1 MRTVIVLLKPIDYW
15 IKHESFKLQTI
26 CNKIITLLI
35 FETVLYK
42 CIILLLQN
50 QQHIIFHSV
59 FVSNCEQCFFSGK
72 LVGACAP

>member
-35 FETVLYK
+35 FEPVLYK
-42 CIILLLQN
+42 YIILLLQN
-50 QQHIIFHSV
+50 QQHIIFIQFSKVIVH
-59 FVSNCEQCFFSGK
+59 NLFFSGK
-72 LVGACAP
+72 LVGARAP